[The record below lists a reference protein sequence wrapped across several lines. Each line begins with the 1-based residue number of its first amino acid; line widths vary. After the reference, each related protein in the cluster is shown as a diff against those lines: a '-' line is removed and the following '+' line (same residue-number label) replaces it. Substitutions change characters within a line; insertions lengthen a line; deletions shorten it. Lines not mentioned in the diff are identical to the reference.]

1 MAKPNLHIAI
11 AILLHQDQVL
21 VGWRDAQQH
30 QGNKNEFPGGKV
42 EEGESPVEACSREVL
57 EEVGINLSEWHHFDF
72 IRHEYDDVIVN
83 LHIFHG
89 VVPSSMLES
98 IREPWQW
105 YRRDELLDLNFPKA
119 NKAMLKRLYWQQII
133 KISDQLSQLA
143 EVDDTK
149 LMYWRTDATQQQ
161 QIELSEIKLE
171 DLSRLIVN
179 IELWKKLN
187 SVQQQSMGA
196 VHLKQ
201 QQCLQLNKGDLQ
213 QGVRYIAACHDL
225 ASVLHASRIG
235 CDAVLLSPV
244 KHTETHSETQPL
256 GWQAFASIAQQVDI
270 PVFALGGMHSAD
282 LIEAK
287 QHHAYGIA
295 GIRFV

>member
-21 VGWRDAQQH
+21 VGWREAQQH

-42 EEGESPVEACSREVL
+42 EEGESPVDACRREVL
-57 EEVGINLSEWHHFDF
+57 EEVGIDLSEWHPFDF

-89 VVPSSMLES
+89 AVPSSMLES

-105 YRRDELLDLNFPKA
+105 YRRDELLSLNFPKA
-119 NKAMLKRLYWQQII
+119 NKAMLKRLYWQKRI
-133 KISDQLSQLA
+133 KISDQLSDLA
-143 EVDDTK
+143 TLDESK
-149 LMYWRTDATQQQ
+149 LMYWRVDATRQQQ
-161 QIELSEIKLE
+161 MELAEIKLD
-171 DLSRLIVN
+171 DLSKLIVN
-179 IELWKKLN
+179 VELWKQLN
-187 SVQQQSMGA
+187 SVQQQTMGA

-213 QGVRYIAACHDL
+213 QGIRYIMTCHDL

-244 KHTETHSETQPL
+244 KPTATHSEAQPL
-256 GWQAFASIAQQVDI
+256 GWQAFAEIAQQVDI
-270 PVFALGGMHSAD
+270 PVFALGGMQATD
-282 LIEAK
+282 LQEAK
-287 QHHAYGIA
+287 QHFAYGIA